1 MAEKKTIYPSRLKFN
16 NSTKLMAILPRKN
29 SIQFISVGVRVV
41 LKFLVLKTSGNIK
54 ICFEINL

>member
-41 LKFLVLKTSGNIK
+41 LRFLVSIK
-54 ICFEINL
+54 NLGQYKNLF